1 MDRLFMA
8 ETGMGVGMWVQQM
21 RLMLALEII
30 AAGSSIGDAAFD
42 VGFENPSSFIALFR
56 KQFGVTPARYFR

>member
-1 MDRLFMA
+1 
-8 ETGMGVGMWVQQM
+8 M